1 MSWNVMPLIFVENF
15 MLIISNFN
23 TFLPKIILK
32 NFIAFVFFKIQ
43 FFLQYVQAEERIDT
57 YWNVRKMPKGSVST
71 SCCF

>member
-1 MSWNVMPLIFVENF
+1 MPLIFVENF

-57 YWNVRKMPKGSVST
+57 N
-71 SCCF
+71 